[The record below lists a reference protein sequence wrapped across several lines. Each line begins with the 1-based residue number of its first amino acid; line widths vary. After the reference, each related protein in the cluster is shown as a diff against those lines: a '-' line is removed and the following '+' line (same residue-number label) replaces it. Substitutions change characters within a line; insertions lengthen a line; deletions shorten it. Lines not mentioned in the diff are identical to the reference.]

1 MSTST
6 PPKEHRLNL
15 RLSDQEWNK
24 IHKLASNTTC
34 RSVSEYC
41 RKVLLHEPVTVYHR
55 NQSLD
60 NLEEDLAPL
69 LPILKTFGDDFNS
82 LTQNLSPCKNNTGTD
97 IMLDVLLLRSRQFL
111 DTTTQIKE
119 LLTKI
124 ADTCAQA

>member
-1 MSTST
+1 MSSST

-15 RLSDQEWNK
+15 RLSEQEWDK

-41 RKVLLHEPVTVYHR
+41 RKVLLHEPVKVFHR

-60 NLEEDLAPL
+60 HLEEDLAPL
-69 LPILKTFGDDFNS
+69 LPILKTFGDDFNT
-82 LTQNLSPCKNNTGTD
+82 LIQGLSADNNAGTN

-111 DTTTQIKE
+111 DTATQIKDH
-119 LLTKI
+119 LKKI
-124 ADTCAQA
+124 ADKCAQA